1 MSSYSDATDVHN
13 WSFETDSVWDM
24 MINGFNLESLRK
36 TSQPPY
42 HADPRYL
49 PPQAALIGLHRFIP
63 DEREVGLL
71 QSSVSPESEE
81 NAWSIKKCPTRPNQ
95 IALLIFCQLAPPPFP
110 RLERHRSS
118 MSSSHQLLVIPSAL
132 AWDFPLTSA
141 PLRPDPTRMENWVQ
155 ECRGISER
163 LREEMDVAR
172 DVVRFAEAE
181 KAAKTEEVSKL
192 EDRIQELEGR
202 IGELQQVEVNF
213 AGMPGRIENLED
225 VVRGLSWGE

>member
-1 MSSYSDATDVHN
+1 M
-13 WSFETDSVWDM
+13 
-24 MINGFNLESLRK
+24 
-36 TSQPPY
+36 
-42 HADPRYL
+42 
-49 PPQAALIGLHRFIP
+49 
-63 DEREVGLL
+63 
-71 QSSVSPESEE
+71 
-81 NAWSIKKCPTRPNQ
+81 
-95 IALLIFCQLAPPPFP
+95 
-110 RLERHRSS
+110 
-118 MSSSHQLLVIPSAL
+118 
-132 AWDFPLTSA
+132 
-141 PLRPDPTRMENWVQ
+141 Q